1 MSTGF
6 REHES
11 DEAGTH
17 ARTLESGVAGAVFA
31 LLLLLAVIWP
41 DPVLWINR
49 SLFNQPISVNEVS
62 FLGRE
67 APRWDVVYWFL
78 VGLALLALLHGRV
91 GRVAEAWPAF
101 VDDAGSLRARL
112 WARLRRPR
120 PGPLLVMFAGGV
132 AGVVASYFLF
142 DAPAIAVITGW
153 RADWLHDWIRLTN
166 RFGGGANP
174 PMIVLFFILA
184 GLALRRRDW
193 SRLGMT
199 MAVAGLVAGGISSLL
214 KRLVER
220 ARPDIWLGH
229 DVLGWKGETSFPS
242 GHTIGAFA
250 MAVVILLGAKSRA
263 LRVAAVL
270 LACSVG
276 ATRVLALR
284 HWPSDVL
291 MSAVLGGVVGMFV
304 ASAMYRSGGTS
315 LTRTSVPK
323 LR

>member
-6 REHES
+6 AEHDS
-11 DEAGTH
+11 DGAAAP
-17 ARTLESGVAGAVFA
+17 ARTIETTVAGVVFV
-31 LLLLLAVIWP
+31 LLLVLAVIWP

-49 SLFNQPISVNEVS
+49 AFFNRPISVSEVS

-78 VGLALLALLHGRV
+78 VGVAVLALLHGRL
-91 GRVAEAWPAF
+91 GRVTEAWPAF
-101 VDDAGSLRARL
+101 REDVGMLRRRL

-120 PGPLLVMFAGGV
+120 PGPLAGILV
-132 AGVVASYFLF
+132 AGVALVVTSYLVF

-153 RADWLHDWIRLTN
+153 RADWLRDWIRLTN

-174 PMIVLFFILA
+174 PMIVLFFILG
-184 GLALRRRDW
+184 GLALRRRGW
-193 SRLGMT
+193 SRLGVT
-199 MAVAGLVAGGISSLL
+199 MAVSGLVAGAISSLL

-229 DVLGWKGETSFPS
+229 DVFGWQGETSFPS

-250 MAVVILLGAKSRA
+250 LAVVILAGSRSQA
-263 LRVAAVL
+263 LRTAALL
-270 LACSVG
+270 LAFSVG

-291 MSAVLGGVVGMFV
+291 MSAVLGSVVGLFV
-304 ASAMYRSGGTS
+304 AGAMYRRDADGDVQESS
-315 LTRTSVPK
+315 
-323 LR
+323 